1 MSTYE
6 KTNIAFLA
14 LNAMIGLA
22 SFVPEL
28 FSCVSKSDLLY
39 LFLSL

>member
-1 MSTYE
+1 MSAYE

-22 SFVPEL
+22 SFVLEL
-28 FSCVSKSDLLY
+28 VKY
-39 LFLSL
+39 LNS